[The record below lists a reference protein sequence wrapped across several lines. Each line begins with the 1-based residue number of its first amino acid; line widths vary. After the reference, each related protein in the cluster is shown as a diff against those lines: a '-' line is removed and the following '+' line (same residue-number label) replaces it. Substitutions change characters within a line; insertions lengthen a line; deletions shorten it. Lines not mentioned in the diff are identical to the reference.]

1 MTRNGGLGEASLP
14 VLPPPPPPLR
24 GRRCVI
30 VASVVVMAL
39 LFVLAMRLG
48 PSLVT
53 LETLWN
59 ALLGRTAELSAVQQT
74 IIYNIRLPRA
84 LAALMIGAVL
94 GVCGAGMQGLFRNP
108 LADPGLI
115 GVTSGASLGSVLYLK
130 FAAGALAGFS
140 AALGLFALPVC
151 ALAAGLGVTWLMHR
165 AAVVEGRTVVGL
177 MLLAGIAI
185 NALGGAVIGL
195 VLFFSDDDQLRQFT
209 FWTLGNLG
217 NVSWPRLAAAAPFLL
232 GALWLVPRQARA
244 LNALLLGETEAGHLG
259 VDLQR
264 TKRILIFAT
273 AAGVGAGVSVAG
285 GLGFIGLVVPHVVR
299 QLTGP
304 DHRGV
309 MPASAILGGAL
320 LLAADTF
327 SRFAAAPAELP
338 VGIVTAAIGAPV
350 FFSLLRNRRQAA
362 G

>member
-1 MTRNGGLGEASLP
+1 MLNVFRHHLQSP
-14 VLPPPPPPLR
+14 R
-24 GRRCVI
+24 WVI
-30 VASVVVMAL
+30 VLGVVAVL
-39 LFVLAMRLG
+39 ILFVLAMMLG
-48 PSLVT
+48 PSVVSLDVLWDALV
-53 LETLWN
+53 
-59 ALLGRTAELSAVQQT
+59 GRTDALSVGQQT
-74 IIYNIRLPRA
+74 IIYQIRLPRA
-84 LAALMIGAVL
+84 LAALLIGAVL

-130 FAAGALAGFS
+130 FAAGALAGLS
-140 AALGLFALPVC
+140 AVLGLFALPVC
-151 ALAAGLGVTWLMHR
+151 ALTVGLGVTWVMHR
-165 AAVVEGRTVVGL
+165 VAVVEGRTVVGL

-195 VLFFSDDDQLRQFT
+195 VLFFADDDQLRQFT

-217 NVSWPRLAAAAPFLL
+217 NVSWGKLAAAAPLLL
-232 GALWLVPRQARA
+232 GALFLMMGQART

-264 TKRILIFAT
+264 TKRILVFAT

-285 GLGFIGLVVPHVVR
+285 GLGFVGLVVPHVVR
-299 QLTGP
+299 QLIGP

-309 MPASAILGGAL
+309 MPASAIIGGGL

-327 SRFAAAPAELP
+327 SRYVAAPAELP

-350 FFSLLRNRRQAA
+350 FFSLLRSRRQAA

>member
-1 MTRNGGLGEASLP
+1 MT
-14 VLPPPPPPLR
+14 PPLAVR
-24 GRRCVI
+24 SESPAASSPDPAVFRRI
-30 VASVVVMAL
+30 FLVAGLVLVVALFLLSLRLGAVEISLSRIFDAL
-39 LFVLAMRLG
+39 L
-48 PSLVT
+48 
-53 LETLWN
+53 
-59 ALLGRTAELSAVQQT
+59 RTGEPLSGTERTVIWQ
-74 IIYNIRLPRA
+74 IRLPRA
-84 LAALMIGAVL
+84 VGGLAIGAIL
-94 GVCGAGMQGLFRNP
+94 GVCGAAMQGLFRNP

-130 FAAGALAGFS
+130 LAAGLLAGFS
-140 AALGLFALPVC
+140 AAFGLFALPVC
-151 ALAAGLGVTWLMHR
+151 ALAGGLAVTWLMHR

-217 NVSWPRLAAAAPFLL
+217 HVSWPKLAAAAPLLL
-232 GALWLVPRQARA
+232 GALWLVMRQSRT

-264 TKRILIFAT
+264 AKRILIFAT

-285 GLGFIGLVVPHVVR
+285 GLGFIGLIVPHLVR
-299 QLTGP
+299 TIIGP

-309 MPASAILGGAL
+309 MPASAIFGGAL
-320 LLAADTF
+320 LLAADTLA
-327 SRFAAAPAELP
+327 RTLAAPAELP
-338 VGIVTAAIGAPV
+338 VGVITAAIGAPV

>member
-1 MTRNGGLGEASLP
+1 MRRHLFLLGG
-14 VLPPPPPPLR
+14 
-24 GRRCVI
+24 
-30 VASVVVMAL
+30 VASVLAL
-39 LFVLAMRLG
+39 FFLSLRLG
-48 PSLVT
+48 PVEIGSGRVLRV
-53 LETLWN
+53 LAGAGEPASAMEN
-59 ALLGRTAELSAVQQT
+59 AVVFR
-74 IIYNIRLPRA
+74 IRLPRA
-84 LAALMIGAVL
+84 VGGLAIGAVL
-94 GVCGAGMQGLFRNP
+94 GVCGAAMQGLFRNP
-108 LADPGLI
+108 LADPGLV

-130 FAAGALAGFS
+130 LAAGLLAGFS
-140 AALGLFALPVC
+140 AAFGLFALPVC
-151 ALAAGLGVTWLMHR
+151 ALAGGLAVTWLMHR

-217 NVSWPRLAAAAPFLL
+217 HASWPRLAAAAPLLL
-232 GALWLVPRQARA
+232 GALWLVMRQSRT

-264 TKRILIFAT
+264 VKRILIFAT

-285 GLGFIGLVVPHVVR
+285 GLGFIGLIVPHLVR
-299 QLTGP
+299 GIIGP

-309 MPASAILGGAL
+309 MPASAIFGGAL
-320 LLAADTF
+320 LLASDTLA
-327 SRFAAAPAELP
+327 RTLAAPAELP
-338 VGIVTAAIGAPV
+338 VGVITAAIGAPV
-350 FFSLLRNRRQAA
+350 FFSLLRRNRRSA